1 MIKYLIVISLLFFLQ
16 FPFHISGKYKVEFDK
31 KYYPNN
37 EANFTI
43 DFAEKNYIKSDSI
56 QGGITRIYKKDSKT
70 IIHLQD
76 FVFIQPKLEI
86 NNMKPKGKLVIEFE
100 ESDLDTIQF
109 RTTYTKQLET
119 TIHTGK
125 LIKIK

>member
-1 MIKYLIVISLLFFLQ
+1 MIKYLIVISSLFFLQ

-43 DFAEKNYIKSDSI
+43 DFAEKNYMKSDSI

-76 FVFIQPKLEI
+76 FVFIQPKLEK

>member
-16 FPFHISGKYKVEFDK
+16 FPFHITGKYKVEFDK

-43 DFAEKNYIKSDSI
+43 DFAEKNYTKSDSI

-76 FVFIQPKLEI
+76 FVFIQPKLE